1 MTPPP
6 GCWPFTVLVCTGAL
20 LLALVPKI
28 EYMLIY
34 SQSGRRVLRGRE
46 ALSQLDT
53 DVPCP
58 SFLVSPSPSWSC
70 YSGHF

>member
-6 GCWPFTVLVCTGAL
+6 GWGPFTVLVCTGAL
-20 LLALVPKI
+20 LLAPVSKI
-28 EYMLIY
+28 EHMLIY
-34 SQSGRRVLRGRE
+34 SQSGGRVLRGRE
-46 ALSQLDT
+46 VLSQLDT
-53 DVPCP
+53 DVPCA